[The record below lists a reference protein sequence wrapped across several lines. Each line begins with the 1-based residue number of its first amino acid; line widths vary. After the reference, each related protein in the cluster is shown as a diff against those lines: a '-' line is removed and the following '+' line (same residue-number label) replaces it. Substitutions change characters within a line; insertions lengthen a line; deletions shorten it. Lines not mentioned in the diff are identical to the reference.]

1 MPIDRTRW
9 ALLPLRLLVGFG
21 FAAHGLAKLSRGPD
35 QFAVILGALGVPA
48 PHFAAWATV
57 LIECFGGVGVMVG
70 AFVPLLAVPLAA
82 IMLTAI
88 LTVHLPY
95 GYSSIRLN
103 GVTPAGAE
111 FGPIGIEL
119 PLLYVGALIAL
130 ALSGPTI
137 VSVDRWRAGRRERAR
152 RADAPASARSD
163 R

>member
-48 PHFAAWATV
+48 PHFAAWTTV

-119 PLLYVGALIAL
+119 PLLYLGALAVL
-130 ALSGPTI
+130 ALGGPTMFSI
-137 VSVDRWRAGRRERAR
+137 DRWRAGR
-152 RADAPASARSD
+152 
-163 R
+163 